1 TSSTAY
7 FYTFSLH
14 DALPISPFH
23 KVYVS
28 DTLGKAV
35 AVVDVDKDE
44 IVKTIEFPSETGE
57 SMWLFR
63 ADSSQSFRRNTQ
75 NTIESL
81 KTFRSEEHTSE
92 LQSLAYL
99 VCRL

>member
-1 TSSTAY
+1 
-7 FYTFSLH
+7 
-14 DALPISPFH
+14 
-23 KVYVS
+23 
-28 DTLGKAV
+28 V

-81 KTFRSEEHTSE
+81 KTFRCSRWCTV
-92 LQSLAYL
+92 L
-99 VCRL
+99 RLIQQHIVFMRPSNRKMAGPLHA